1 MVSIGKMRGRVE
13 TILTFYAPAAVKL
26 RINYIETLLI
36 GRNDVFLLFTTA
48 PVPQPISEHSTGRR
62 LELYTL
68 ANTFTQLGTI
78 TYLTRVQRLYYAKR
92 ESLLVSPHLH
102 LSEYL

>member
-1 MVSIGKMRGRVE
+1 MRGRVE

-26 RINYIETLLI
+26 RINYIETHLI

-68 ANTFTQLGTI
+68 ANTFAQLGTI

-92 ESLLVSPHLH
+92 ASLLVSPNLH